1 MLKLHNNFY
10 KTRKHNL
17 INKYVLIICIIF
29 ISSNNIEAQNEKL
42 SLLTAPEGFSIE
54 IFAEDIKS
62 PRQMTEGKKYIY
74 TASGPMG
81 EIYALLDVDNDKK
94 IDSKITLA
102 KGLNNSRGVTFKDG
116 DLYFAEDDKIWVIEN
131 VEVQLD

>member
-42 SLLTAPEGFSIE
+42 SLLRVPAGFSIE
-54 IFAEDIKS
+54 IFAEDIKA
-62 PRQMTEGKKYIY
+62 PRQMTCLLY
-74 TASGPMG
+74 TSPSPR
-81 EIYALLDVDNDKK
+81 D
-94 IDSKITLA
+94 
-102 KGLNNSRGVTFKDG
+102 
-116 DLYFAEDDKIWVIEN
+116 
-131 VEVQLD
+131 